1 MTPGPTPWLERPE
14 WEGGVVRLRQ
24 RHRLTAHW
32 VGALIWNGLSLP
44 ILVAVW
50 MEPGGWGQVPP
61 PARLLYLAWALF
73 GLFLLFR
80 AVVATLRAR
89 RFQDVVLELDP
100 FPGSIGG
107 QAGGSVEIP
116 VPANTD
122 IDARASLH
130 CIHSFLRTE
139 GEGDPRR
146 REVLWSREVIPEVER
161 SGGGSRL
168 RFAFDVPD
176 EDLPESEPPGAD
188 DRRFWAV
195 RIVAGLPGA
204 DLDRVF
210 EVPVYRVDPPTRA
223 SRPFQPPEVDFFRAT
238 GGRIDARRIPG
249 GVEIDYRRGRWGW
262 LGPGTAAGGL
272 FFGAVG
278 ALVWTLARGGGGA
291 SGLGIVPL
299 LFAGFFLLVFGGI
312 GLVLLLAGLHMML
325 SRRTV
330 TVDEDVVRSRSWWLF
345 LPSESEAPR
354 EELTS
359 IESKV
364 TSASGSGTDR
374 VGSHTFVGH
383 LAGGGTILLGDGV
396 RGSYLAEE
404 VARLFEEEL
413 GVPVTTGRPDR

>member
-1 MTPGPTPWLERPE
+1 MTPDPTPWLQRPE

-44 ILVAVW
+44 ILVGLW
-50 MEPGGWGQVPP
+50 MEPGSWSQFPR
-61 PARLLYLAWALF
+61 PARLLYLAWAFF

-89 RFQDVVLELDP
+89 RFRDVVLELDP

-107 QAGGSVEIP
+107 QVGGSVEIP
-116 VPANTD
+116 VRANAG

-130 CIHSFLRTE
+130 CIHSFLRSE
-139 GEGDPRR
+139 GDGDPRR
-146 REVLWSREVIPEVER
+146 REVLWSREVAPEVER
-161 SGGGSRL
+161 SSGGSRL
-168 RFAFDVPD
+168 RFVFDVPD
-176 EDLPESEPPGAD
+176 EDLPESGPAAAD

-195 RIVAGLPGA
+195 RVVASLPGA
-204 DLDRVF
+204 DLDRIF
-210 EVPVYRVDPPTRA
+210 EVPVYRTDPPTRA

-238 GGRIDARRIPG
+238 GGRIDARRVPG

-262 LGPGTAAGGL
+262 LGPGTAAAGL

-278 ALVWTLARGGGGA
+278 ALVWTLARGEGA
-291 SGLGIVPL
+291 GSVTGILPL

-312 GLVLLLAGLHMML
+312 GLILLLAGLHMIL

-330 TVDEDVVRSRSWWLF
+330 TIDEDTVRSRSWWLF
-345 LPSESEAPR
+345 LPSESQAPR

-413 GVPVTTGRPDR
+413 EVPVTTDRPDR